1 LKRPPISTQFSR
13 FTDKVAQKP
22 PASLQ
27 KSKLERSKNMKYLT
41 TRTTRLLLEGVLITA
56 LACVT
61 QSGRIYGQL
70 LSADDDD
77 GRTNQGPPLSIA
89 FHSNSVG
96 NTEVYVMNPDGTDQT
111 RLTFDPRTDQQ
122 PDISPD
128 GRQIVF
134 CSTRI
139 ADTNP
144 EGDFEV
150 FVMDADGSNARQLTF
165 NGANISDAWPRWSPN
180 GKQIVFHS
188 NVDGNFEIYII
199 NADGTDLNRVTE
211 YSGVDQFPEWSPNG
225 KQLAI
230 RRDTDIY
237 LINTDGTDPVQL
249 TNNATIDQ
257 MASWSPN
264 GKQIAFMSSRDGYC
278 SVYVMSSDGS
288 DQTNLTPK
296 PDGVPAN
303 QFCSR
308 APAWARN
315 GQQIYFSS
323 FRPETN
329 LFENIFVMNSAGGDV
344 TRLTFDNSTVS
355 VAAVR

>member
-1 LKRPPISTQFSR
+1 MSS
-13 FTDKVAQKP
+13 
-22 PASLQ
+22 S
-27 KSKLERSKNMKYLT
+27 EM
-41 TRTTRLLLEGVLITA
+41 RTTLKHKNGLRKTILVLSSFIAILLGLSLPLFQWPATAQDPMDEGVVGA
-56 LACVT
+56 MVDGARPSSEPV
-61 QSGRIYGQL
+61 SED
-70 LSADDDD
+70 ADDF
-77 GRTNQGPPLSIA
+77 GGPRHSIA

-111 RLTFDPRTDQQ
+111 RITFDPRVNQQ

-134 CSTRI
+134 CGNQIT
-139 ADTNP
+139 DTNP
-144 EGDFEV
+144 EGDLEI
-150 FVMDADGSNARQLTF
+150 FVMEADGSSVRQLTF
-165 NGANISDAWPRWSPN
+165 NGAADAWPRWSPN

-199 NADGTDLNRVTE
+199 NSDGTDLSRVTD
-211 YSGVDQFPEWSPNG
+211 YSGLDQFPEWSPDG

-237 LINTDGTDPVQL
+237 LIDIDGTNPIQL
-249 TNNATIDQ
+249 TNDAAVDQ

-264 GKQIAFMSSRDGYC
+264 GRLIAFMSFREGYC
-278 SVYVMSSDGS
+278 SVFVMNSDGS
-288 DQTNLTPK
+288 DPTNLTPK
-296 PDGVPAN
+296 PDGIPAN

-308 APAWARN
+308 APAWWRN

-329 LFENIFVMNSAGGDV
+329 LFENIFVMNSDGGEV
-344 TRLTFDNSTVS
+344 TRLTFDASTLA

>member
-1 LKRPPISTQFSR
+1 MKNLTNKT
-13 FTDKVAQKP
+13 
-22 PASLQ
+22 LQ
-27 KSKLERSKNMKYLT
+27 YAGT
-41 TRTTRLLLEGVLITA
+41 LIIA
-56 LACVT
+56 LACLFQTT
-61 QSGRIYGQL
+61 QSA
-70 LSADDDD
+70 SAQSGDD
-77 GRTNQGPPLSIA
+77 RKEYQGLPLSIA

-96 NTEVYVMNPDGTDQT
+96 NTEVYVMNPDGTDQI

-139 ADTNP
+139 TDTNP
-144 EGDFEV
+144 EGDLEI
-150 FVMDADGSNARQLTF
+150 FVMDADGTNATQLTS
-165 NGANISDAWPRWSPN
+165 NGAGVNDAWPRWSPN

-188 NVDGNFEIYII
+188 NIDGNFEIYLI
-199 NADGTDLNRVTE
+199 NADGTDLTRVTDYPGIE
-211 YSGVDQFPEWSPNG
+211 QFPEWSPDG

-237 LINTDGTDPVQL
+237 LIDTDGTNPIRL
-249 TNNATIDQ
+249 TNDAPVDQ

-264 GKQIAFMSSRDGYC
+264 GKQIAFMSGREGYC
-278 SVYVMSSDGS
+278 SVFVMNSDGS

-296 PDGVPAN
+296 PDGIPAA

-308 APAWARN
+308 APAWSRN
-315 GQQIYFSS
+315 GHQIYFSS

-329 LFENIFVMNSAGGDV
+329 LFENIFVMNADGGEV
-344 TRLTFDNSTVS
+344 TRLTFDASTVS

>member
-1 LKRPPISTQFSR
+1 M
-13 FTDKVAQKP
+13 
-22 PASLQ
+22 
-27 KSKLERSKNMKYLT
+27 KNLT
-41 TRTTRLLLEGVLITA
+41 KTTRLLLASALITA
-56 LACVT
+56 VVGVFQTSHCEG
-61 QSGRIYGQL
+61 QSVSTASFENEGAGT
-70 LSADDDD
+70 A
-77 GRTNQGPPLSIA
+77 PPLSIA

-111 RLTFDPRTDQQ
+111 RLTFDPRVNQQ
-122 PDISPD
+122 PDISPN

-134 CSTRI
+134 CGNQIT
-139 ADTNP
+139 DTNP
-144 EGDFEV
+144 EGDLEI
-150 FVMDADGSNARQLTF
+150 FVMNADGSDVRQLTF

-199 NADGTDLNRVTE
+199 NADGSDLTRVTD
-211 YSGVDQFPEWSPNG
+211 YPGLDQFPEWSPNG
-225 KQLAI
+225 KQLSI
-230 RRDTDIY
+230 RRDADIY
-237 LINTDGTDPVQL
+237 LIDTDGLNAIQL
-249 TNNATIDQ
+249 TNDAAIDQ

-264 GKQIAFMSSRDGYC
+264 GKQIAFMSFREGYC
-278 SVYVMSSDGS
+278 SVFVMGADGT
-288 DQTNLTPK
+288 DATNLTPK

-308 APAWARN
+308 APVWARN

-344 TRLTFDNSTVS
+344 TRLTFDASTLA